1 MHASLS
7 GYRCSVSETAE
18 TIGDIGESAT
28 LARIFPLLPPSTR
41 TVLGPGD
48 DCAVVTVPDGRVPLT
63 TDLMIEGP
71 DFIIGLSTGYDVGW
85 KACATNL
92 SDVAAM
98 GATPTALV
106 VGLAAPASTSVSF
119 LEDIARGFRD
129 AAAALAPGCGV
140 VGGDLSH
147 GPVVMLA
154 VTATGEFDSVDPVT
168 RSGAAIGHVVAV
180 AGELGVA
187 KRGLDLLFDEA
198 LNADGTVNSTAVA
211 ELWDSNPHELS
222 AQLRPTPP
230 IALGRVAARAGAT
243 AMMDISDGLVLD
255 ARRIATASGVAID
268 LDLATIGSLDALTG
282 GEDHSLLA
290 CFPPLA
296 AIPAG
301 FRVIGRVAPGEGI
314 LVDGV
319 PFDARGGWDPFA
331 DYSAES
337 Q

>member
-1 MHASLS
+1 
-7 GYRCSVSETAE
+7 
-18 TIGDIGESAT
+18 
-28 LARIFPLLPPSTR
+28 
-41 TVLGPGD
+41 
-48 DCAVVTVPDGRVPLT
+48 
-63 TDLMIEGP
+63 MIEGP
-71 DFIIGLSTGYDVGW
+71 DFIIGLSTGYDIGW

-92 SDVAAM
+92 ADVAAM

-106 VGLAAPASTSVSF
+106 VGLAAPASTLVSF
-119 LEDIARGFRD
+119 VEDIARGFHD

-140 VGGDLSH
+140 VGGDLSR

-154 VTATGEFDSVDPVT
+154 VTATGEFDGVEPVT
-168 RSGAAIGHVVAV
+168 RSGAAIGHLVAV

-187 KRGLDLLFDEA
+187 KRGLDLLRAGA
-198 LNADGTVNSTAVA
+198 LSADGSADQSA
-211 ELWDSNPHELS
+211 LAALWNSNPLELT
-222 AQLRPTPP
+222 AQLRPSPP
-230 IALGRVAARAGAT
+230 IGLGLVAARAGAT

-268 LDLATIGSLDALTG
+268 FDLAAVGNLDALTG

-296 AIPAG
+296 TIPSG
-301 FRVIGRVAPGEGI
+301 FRVIGRVAPGNGV

-331 DYSAES
+331 D
-337 Q
+337 

>member
-1 MHASLS
+1 M
-7 GYRCSVSETAE
+7 SESAE
-18 TIGDIGESAT
+18 TIGDIGEGAT
-28 LARIFPLLPPSTR
+28 LARIFPLLPTSSR

-71 DFIIGLSTGYDVGW
+71 DFIIGLSTGYDIGW

-92 SDVAAM
+92 ADVAAM

-106 VGLAAPASTSVSF
+106 VGLAAPASTPVAF
-119 LEDIARGFRD
+119 VEDIARGFAD

-147 GPVVMLA
+147 GPVVMVA
-154 VTATGEFDSVDPVT
+154 VTATGEFDGVDPVT
-168 RSGAAIGHVVAV
+168 RAGAGIGHIVAV
-180 AGELGVA
+180 AGELGAA
-187 KRGLDLLFDEA
+187 KRGLDLLVAGA
-198 LNADGTVNSTAVA
+198 LRADGSPDSDAVA
-211 ELWDSNPHELS
+211 ALWKSHPHDVA

-230 IALGRVAARAGAT
+230 IGLGVVAARAGAT
-243 AMMDISDGLVLD
+243 AMMDVSDGLVID
-255 ARRIATASGVAID
+255 ARRIASASGVAID
-268 LDLATIGSLDALTG
+268 FDLAAVGSLDALTG

-296 AIPAG
+296 TIPSG
-301 FRVIGRVAPGEGI
+301 FRIIGRVAPGDGVR
-314 LVDGV
+314 VDGV
-319 PFDARGGWDPFA
+319 PFDARGGWDPFE
-331 DYSAES
+331 DYSADS

>member
-1 MHASLS
+1 M
-7 GYRCSVSETAE
+7 SESAE
-18 TIGDIGESAT
+18 TIGDIGEGAT
-28 LARIFPLLPPSTR
+28 LARIFPLLPASTR

-71 DFIIGLSTGYDVGW
+71 DFIIGLSTGYDIGW

-92 SDVAAM
+92 ADVAAM

-106 VGLAAPASTSVSF
+106 VGLAAPASTRVSF
-119 LEDIARGFRD
+119 VEDIARGFHD

-140 VGGDLSH
+140 VGGDLSR

-154 VTATGEFDSVDPVT
+154 VTATGEFDGVEPVA
-168 RSGAAIGHVVAV
+168 RSGAAIGHIVAV

-187 KRGLDLLFDEA
+187 KRGLDLLLAGA
-198 LNADGTVNSTAVA
+198 LSADGSPDQSALA
-211 ELWDSNPHELS
+211 ALWNSNPLELN
-222 AQLRPTPP
+222 AQLRPSPP
-230 IALGRVAARAGAT
+230 IGLGLVAARAGAT

-268 LDLATIGSLDALTG
+268 FDLAAVGTLDALTG

-290 CFPPLA
+290 CFPPLTT
-296 AIPAG
+296 IPAA
-301 FRVIGRVAPGEGI
+301 FRVIGRVAPGDGV

-331 DYSAES
+331 D
-337 Q
+337 

>member
-1 MHASLS
+1 M
-7 GYRCSVSETAE
+7 SESAE
-18 TIGDIGESAT
+18 TIGDIGEGAT
-28 LARIFPLLPPSTR
+28 LARIFPLLPSSTR

-71 DFIIGLSTGYDVGW
+71 DFIIGLSTGYDIGW

-92 SDVAAM
+92 ADVAAM

-106 VGLAAPASTSVSF
+106 VGLAAPASTPVTF
-119 LEDIARGFRD
+119 VEDIARGFHD
-129 AAAALAPGCGV
+129 AANALAPGCGV

-154 VTATGEFDSVDPVT
+154 VTATGEFDGVDPVT
-168 RSGAAIGHVVAV
+168 RSGAAIGHLVAV

-187 KRGLDLLFDEA
+187 KHGLDLLRAGA
-198 LNADGTVNSTAVA
+198 LRADGSPDKTALDA
-211 ELWDSNPHELS
+211 LWKSNPSELA
-222 AQLRPTPP
+222 AQLRPSPP
-230 IALGRVAARAGAT
+230 IGLGVVAARAGAT
-243 AMMDISDGLVLD
+243 AMMDVSDGLVLD

-268 LDLATIGSLDALTG
+268 FDLAAVGSLDALTG

-290 CFPPLA
+290 CFPPLTT
-296 AIPAG
+296 IPTG
-301 FRVIGRVAPGEGI
+301 FRVIGRVAPGDGI
-314 LVDGV
+314 RVDGV

-331 DYSAES
+331 DYSADN

>member
-1 MHASLS
+1 
-7 GYRCSVSETAE
+7 VSESAE
-18 TIGDIGESAT
+18 TIGDIGEGAT
-28 LARIFPLLPPSTR
+28 LARIFPLLPSSTR

-71 DFIIGLSTGYDVGW
+71 DFIIGLSTGYDIGW

-92 SDVAAM
+92 ADVAAM

-106 VGLAAPASTSVSF
+106 VGLAAPASTPVTF
-119 LEDIARGFRD
+119 VEDIARGFHD
-129 AAAALAPGCGV
+129 AANALAPGCGV

-154 VTATGEFDSVDPVT
+154 VTATGEFDGVDPVT
-168 RSGAAIGHVVAV
+168 RSGAAIGHLVAV

-187 KRGLDLLFDEA
+187 KRGLDLLRAGA
-198 LNADGTVNSTAVA
+198 LRADGSPDKTALDA
-211 ELWDSNPHELS
+211 LWKSNPSELA
-222 AQLRPTPP
+222 AQLRPSPP
-230 IALGRVAARAGAT
+230 IGLGVVAARAGAT
-243 AMMDISDGLVLD
+243 AMMDVSDGLVLD

-268 LDLATIGSLDALTG
+268 FDLAAVGSLDALTG
-282 GEDHSLLA
+282 GEDHALLA
-290 CFPPLA
+290 CFPPLTT
-296 AIPAG
+296 IPTG
-301 FRVIGRVAPGEGI
+301 FRVIGRVAPGDGI
-314 LVDGV
+314 RVDGV

-331 DYSAES
+331 DYSADN